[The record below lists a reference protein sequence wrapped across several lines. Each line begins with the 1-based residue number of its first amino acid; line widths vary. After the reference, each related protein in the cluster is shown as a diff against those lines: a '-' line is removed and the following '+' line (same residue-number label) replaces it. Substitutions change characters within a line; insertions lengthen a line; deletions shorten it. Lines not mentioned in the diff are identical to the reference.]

1 MAGLNPTDMTAID
14 MKKADA
20 VSRTEPLT
28 PPLLLELKW
37 QAWNFSTYIIEA
49 VLSVLGPAHLPPY
62 RVSP

>member
-28 PPLLLELKW
+28 PPLLLELEW
-37 QAWNFSTYIIEA
+37 HAWNFSSYIIQA
-49 VLSVLGPAHLPPY
+49 VLSALGPGHLSLRRTGP
-62 RVSP
+62 

>member
-1 MAGLNPTDMTAID
+1 MDRNTKKYGSAPN
-14 MKKADA
+14 KKADA

-49 VLSVLGPAHLPPY
+49 VLSVLGPVHLPPY